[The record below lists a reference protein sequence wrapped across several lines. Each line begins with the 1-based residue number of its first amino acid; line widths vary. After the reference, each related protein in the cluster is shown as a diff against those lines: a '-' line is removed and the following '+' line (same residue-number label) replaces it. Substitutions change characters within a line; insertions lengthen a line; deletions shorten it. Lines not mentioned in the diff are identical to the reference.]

1 MPHVVWGWAT
11 RKEKSVRFVLAIVSF
26 VVAAL
31 LIGLGIA
38 QKTVF
43 AAPDEVTASA
53 SITSSAPVTVVSGEA
68 LNAYPRSQF
77 VEIGGADTTFAAY
90 GRTTDVLAWIG
101 DASYNAVGFDAETTA
116 LVSKVV
122 SGTDTEVP
130 SPIGSDLWL
139 ASYTDQTGITIN
151 VPDDVSLMIVSD
163 GIAPAPSEVS
173 VTWPLD
179 NSTPWANTIVVAG
192 GVLLLLGLILL
203 VWALLHMRKGRG
215 PRRKSQKM
223 PKLPK
228 QRGYKAIKSKP
239 KALEA
244 NAKGRRSIMPRVA
257 IVPVVLVGALAL
269 GGCSSDFWAGREP
282 VQAPTA
288 SADPQDAVEEED
300 QLDPAAVT
308 ELQAERIAK
317 NVSEVAAAADASNDD
332 TLIATRLTGPALELR
347 AANYAQRRANAEIA
361 APEAIPVGK
370 FLMIL
375 PQQTENWPRTVL
387 AIVEDTATNADGA
400 QLAPV
405 SMVLVQETPRDN
417 YKASYVMRLE
427 PGAVI
432 PDVAPTSVG
441 AVRQGPDSKLLTL
454 APGLVAPDYA
464 DILLNDSASPSY
476 ELFEAEGDSLRP
488 AAGKAFKDAA
498 IAATQAVGTSSLE
511 YAGAAATGPV
521 VALSTNDS
529 GAIVAVNV
537 NEQETVK
544 SVEAGALVNTPADVK
559 ALTGKESSG
568 KGFTRTY
575 GYQLL
580 FFVPPVNTGGKI
592 VLLGYSTATIAAS
605 ETP

>member
-1 MPHVVWGWAT
+1 M
-11 RKEKSVRFVLAIVSF
+11 RFVLAIVSF

-38 QKTVF
+38 QKTIL

-53 SITSSAPVTVVSGEA
+53 SITSSAPVTVISGEA

-77 VEIGGADTTFAAY
+77 VQIGGSDTSFAAY
-90 GRTTDVLAWIG
+90 GRTSDVLAWVG
-101 DASYNAVGFDAETTA
+101 DASYNDVEYDDETTE
-116 LVSKVV
+116 LVSELVKG
-122 SGTDTEVP
+122 SETEVP
-130 SPIGSDLWL
+130 TPIGSDLWL
-139 ASYTDQTGITIN
+139 ASYTDESGITIN

-163 GIAPAPSEVS
+163 GIEPAPSEVS

-203 VWALLHMRKGRG
+203 LWALLHMRRGRG
-215 PRRKSQKM
+215 PRRKTQKM

-239 KALEA
+239 KAVESSS
-244 NAKGRRSIMPRVA
+244 KGRRSIAPRVA
-257 IVPVVLVGALAL
+257 IVPIVLVGALAL

-288 SADPQDAVEEED
+288 SADPEVDAAEAAD
-300 QLDPAAVT
+300 QLPPPAVT
-308 ELQAERIAK
+308 EVQAERIAK
-317 NVSEVAAAADASNDD
+317 NVSEVAAAADAASDD
-332 TLIATRLTGPALELR
+332 TLIASRLTGPALELR
-347 AANYAQRRANAEIA
+347 TANYAQRRANAEIA

-387 AIVEDTATNADGA
+387 AIVEDTAVNADGA

-405 SMVLVQETPRDN
+405 SMMLVQESPREN
-417 YKASYVMRLE
+417 YKAAYVMRLE
-427 PGAVI
+427 PGATI

-441 AVRQGPDSKLLTL
+441 AVRQGPDSKLLAL
-454 APGLVAPDYA
+454 APGLIAPDYA
-464 DILLNDSASPSY
+464 DILLNDTASASN

-488 AAGKAFKDAA
+488 AAGKPFKDSVTAP
-498 IAATQAVGTSSLE
+498 TQTNGTSSIE
-511 YAGAAATGPV
+511 YATAEATGPL

-529 GAIVAVNV
+529 GAVVAVNI
-537 NEQETVK
+537 NELETTKVI
-544 SVEAGALVNTPADVK
+544 EAGATVNAPADVK
-559 ALTGKESSG
+559 ALTGKTSST

-580 FFVPPVNTGGKI
+580 FYVPPVNTGGKI

>member
-1 MPHVVWGWAT
+1 
-11 RKEKSVRFVLAIVSF
+11 VRFVLAIVSF

-38 QKTVF
+38 QKTVL

-53 SITSSAPVTVVSGEA
+53 SITSSAPVTVISGEA

-77 VEIGGADTTFAAY
+77 VEIGGSDTSFAAY

-101 DASYNAVGFDAETTA
+101 DASYNDVEFDADNTE

-130 SPIGSDLWL
+130 TPVGSDLWL
-139 ASYTDQTGITIN
+139 ASYTDESGITIN
-151 VPDDVSLMIVSD
+151 VPDDVSLLIVSD
-163 GIAPAPSEVS
+163 GIEPAPSEVS

-192 GVLLLLGLILL
+192 GVLLLLGLLL
-203 VWALLHMRKGRG
+203 LLWALLHMRRGRG

-239 KALEA
+239 KAVEA
-244 NAKGRRSIMPRVA
+244 NAKGRRSIAPRIA
-257 IVPVVLVGALAL
+257 IVPLVLVGALTL
-269 GGCSSDFWAGREP
+269 GGCTSDFWAGREP

-288 SADPQDAVEEED
+288 SADPEAAAEAEAAD
-300 QLDPAAVT
+300 QLPPPAVT

-317 NVSEVAAAADASNDD
+317 NVSEVAAAADAANDD
-332 TLIATRLTGPALELR
+332 TLIASRLTGPALELR
-347 AANYAQRRANAEIA
+347 TSNYAQRRANAEIA

-387 AIVEDTATNADGA
+387 AIVEDTAVTAEGA

-405 SMVLVQETPRDN
+405 SMMLVQESPREN
-417 YKASYVMRLE
+417 YKAAYVMRLE
-427 PGAVI
+427 PGATI

-441 AVRQGPDSKLLTL
+441 AVRQGPDSKLLAL
-454 APGLVAPDYA
+454 APGLIAPDYA
-464 DILLNDSASPSY
+464 DILMNDTASASN
-476 ELFEAEGDSLRP
+476 ELFQAEGDSLRP
-488 AAGKAFKDAA
+488 AAGKAFKDASKA
-498 IAATQAVGTSSLE
+498 KTETTSTLE
-511 YAGAAATGPV
+511 YTGAEATGPV

-529 GAIVAVNV
+529 GAVVAVNI
-537 NEQETVK
+537 NELETTKV
-544 SVEAGALVNTPADVK
+544 VEAGATVNPPADVK
-559 ALTGKESSG
+559 ALTGKTSST

>member
-1 MPHVVWGWAT
+1 
-11 RKEKSVRFVLAIVSF
+11 VRFVLAIVSF

-38 QKTVF
+38 QKTIL

-53 SITSSAPVTVVSGEA
+53 SITSSAPVTVISGEA

-77 VEIGGADTTFAAY
+77 VQIGGSDTSFAAY
-90 GRTTDVLAWIG
+90 GRTSDVLAWVG
-101 DASYNAVGFDAETTA
+101 DASYNDVEYDDETTE
-116 LVSKVV
+116 LVSELVKG
-122 SGTDTEVP
+122 SETEVP
-130 SPIGSDLWL
+130 TPIGSDLWL
-139 ASYTDQTGITIN
+139 ASYTDEPAMTIN
-151 VPDDVSLMIVSD
+151 VPDNVSLMIVSD
-163 GIAPAPSEVS
+163 GIEPAPSEVS

-203 VWALLHMRKGRG
+203 LWALLHMRRGRG

-239 KALEA
+239 KAVESSS
-244 NAKGRRSIMPRVA
+244 KGRRSIAPRVA
-257 IVPVVLVGALAL
+257 IVPIVLVGALAL

-288 SADPQDAVEEED
+288 SADPEVDAAEAAD
-300 QLDPAAVT
+300 QLPPPAVT
-308 ELQAERIAK
+308 EVQAERIAK
-317 NVSEVAAAADASNDD
+317 NVSEVAAAADAASDD
-332 TLIATRLTGPALELR
+332 TLIASRLTGPALELR
-347 AANYAQRRANAEIA
+347 TANYAQRRANAEIA

-387 AIVEDTATNADGA
+387 AIVEDTAVNADGA

-405 SMVLVQETPRDN
+405 SMMLVQESPREN
-417 YKASYVMRLE
+417 YKAAYVMRLE
-427 PGAVI
+427 PGATI

-441 AVRQGPDSKLLTL
+441 AVRQGPDSKLLAL
-454 APGLVAPDYA
+454 APGLIAPDYA
-464 DILLNDSASPSY
+464 DILLNDTASASN

-488 AAGKAFKDAA
+488 AAGKPFKDSVTAP
-498 IAATQAVGTSSLE
+498 TQTNGTSSIE
-511 YAGAAATGPV
+511 YATAEATGPL

-529 GAIVAVNV
+529 GAVVAVNI
-537 NEQETVK
+537 NELETTKVI
-544 SVEAGALVNTPADVK
+544 EAGATVNAPADVK
-559 ALTGKESSG
+559 ALTGKTSST

-580 FFVPPVNTGGKI
+580 FYVPPVNTGGKI

>member
-1 MPHVVWGWAT
+1 
-11 RKEKSVRFVLAIVSF
+11 VRFVLAIVSF

-38 QKTVF
+38 QKTIL

-53 SITSSAPVTVVSGEA
+53 SITSSAPVTVISGEA

-77 VEIGGADTTFAAY
+77 VQIGGSDTSFAAY
-90 GRTTDVLAWIG
+90 GRTSDVLAWVG
-101 DASYNAVGFDAETTA
+101 DASYNDVEYDDETTE
-116 LVSKVV
+116 LVSEVV
-122 SGTDTEVP
+122 KGSETEVP
-130 SPIGSDLWL
+130 TPIGSDLWL
-139 ASYTDQTGITIN
+139 ASYTDESGITIN

-163 GIAPAPSEVS
+163 GIEPAPSEVS

-203 VWALLHMRKGRG
+203 LWALLHMRRGRG

-239 KALEA
+239 KAVESSS
-244 NAKGRRSIMPRVA
+244 KGRRSIAPRVA
-257 IVPVVLVGALAL
+257 IVPIVLVGALAL

-288 SADPQDAVEEED
+288 SADPEVDAAEAAD
-300 QLDPAAVT
+300 QLPPPAVT
-308 ELQAERIAK
+308 EVQAERIAK
-317 NVSEVAAAADASNDD
+317 NVSEVAAAADSASDD
-332 TLIATRLTGPALELR
+332 TLIASRLTGPALELR
-347 AANYAQRRANAEIA
+347 TANYAQRRANAEIA

-387 AIVEDTATNADGA
+387 AIVEDTAVNADGA

-405 SMVLVQETPRDN
+405 SMMLVQESPREN
-417 YKASYVMRLE
+417 YKAAYVMRLE
-427 PGAVI
+427 PGATI

-441 AVRQGPDSKLLTL
+441 AVRQGPDSKLLAL
-454 APGLVAPDYA
+454 APGLIAPDYA
-464 DILLNDSASPSY
+464 DILLNDTASASN

-488 AAGKAFKDAA
+488 AAGKPFKDSVTAP
-498 IAATQAVGTSSLE
+498 TQTNGTSSIE
-511 YAGAAATGPV
+511 YATAEATGPL

-529 GAIVAVNV
+529 GAVVAVNI
-537 NEQETVK
+537 NELETTKVI
-544 SVEAGALVNTPADVK
+544 EAGATVNAPADVK
-559 ALTGKESSG
+559 ALTGKTSST

-580 FFVPPVNTGGKI
+580 FYVPPVNTGGKI

>member
-1 MPHVVWGWAT
+1 M
-11 RKEKSVRFVLAIVSF
+11 RFVLAIVSF

-38 QKTVF
+38 QKTIL

-53 SITSSAPVTVVSGEA
+53 SITSSAPVTVISGEA

-77 VEIGGADTTFAAY
+77 VQIGGSDTSFAAY
-90 GRTTDVLAWIG
+90 GRTSDVLAWVG
-101 DASYNAVGFDAETTA
+101 DASYNDVEYDDETTE
-116 LVSKVV
+116 LVSELVKG
-122 SGTDTEVP
+122 SETEVP
-130 SPIGSDLWL
+130 TPIGSDLWL
-139 ASYTDQTGITIN
+139 ASYTDESGITIN

-163 GIAPAPSEVS
+163 GIEPAPSEVS

-203 VWALLHMRKGRG
+203 LWALLHMRRGRG

-239 KALEA
+239 KAVESSS
-244 NAKGRRSIMPRVA
+244 KGRRSIAPRVA
-257 IVPVVLVGALAL
+257 IVPIVLVGALAL

-288 SADPQDAVEEED
+288 SADPEVDAAEAAD
-300 QLDPAAVT
+300 QLPPPAVT

-317 NVSEVAAAADASNDD
+317 NVSEVAAAADAASDD
-332 TLIATRLTGPALELR
+332 TLIASRLTGPALELR
-347 AANYAQRRANAEIA
+347 TANYAQRRANAEIA

-387 AIVEDTATNADGA
+387 AIVEDTAVNADGA

-405 SMVLVQETPRDN
+405 SMMLVQESPREN
-417 YKASYVMRLE
+417 YKAAYVMRLE
-427 PGAVI
+427 PGATI

-441 AVRQGPDSKLLTL
+441 AVRQGPDSKLLAL
-454 APGLVAPDYA
+454 APGLIAPDYA
-464 DILLNDSASPSY
+464 DILLNDTASASN

-488 AAGKAFKDAA
+488 AAGKPFKDSVTAP
-498 IAATQAVGTSSLE
+498 TQTNGTSSIE
-511 YAGAAATGPV
+511 YATAEATGPL

-529 GAIVAVNV
+529 GAVVAVNI
-537 NEQETVK
+537 NELETTKVI
-544 SVEAGALVNTPADVK
+544 EAGATVNAPADVK
-559 ALTGKESSG
+559 ALTGKTSST

-580 FFVPPVNTGGKI
+580 FYVPPVNTGGKI

>member
-1 MPHVVWGWAT
+1 M
-11 RKEKSVRFVLAIVSF
+11 RFVLAIVSF

-38 QKTVF
+38 QKTIL

-53 SITSSAPVTVVSGEA
+53 SITSSAPVTVISGEA

-77 VEIGGADTTFAAY
+77 VQIGGSDTSFAAY
-90 GRTTDVLAWIG
+90 GRTSDVLAWVG
-101 DASYNAVGFDAETTA
+101 DASYNDVEYDDETTE
-116 LVSKVV
+116 LVSELVKG
-122 SGTDTEVP
+122 SETEVP
-130 SPIGSDLWL
+130 TPIGSDLWL
-139 ASYTDQTGITIN
+139 ASYTDEPAMTIN
-151 VPDDVSLMIVSD
+151 VPDNVSLMIVSD
-163 GIAPAPSEVS
+163 GIEPAPSEVS

-203 VWALLHMRKGRG
+203 LWALLHMRRGRG

-239 KALEA
+239 KAVESSS
-244 NAKGRRSIMPRVA
+244 KGRRSIAPRVA
-257 IVPVVLVGALAL
+257 IVPIVLVGALAL

-288 SADPQDAVEEED
+288 SADPEVDAAEAAD
-300 QLDPAAVT
+300 QLPPPAVT
-308 ELQAERIAK
+308 EVQAERIAK
-317 NVSEVAAAADASNDD
+317 NVSEVAAAADAASDD
-332 TLIATRLTGPALELR
+332 TLIASRLTGPALELR
-347 AANYAQRRANAEIA
+347 TANYAQRRANAEIA

-387 AIVEDTATNADGA
+387 AIVEDTAVNADGA

-405 SMVLVQETPRDN
+405 SMMLVQESPREN
-417 YKASYVMRLE
+417 YKAAYVMRLE
-427 PGAVI
+427 PGATI

-441 AVRQGPDSKLLTL
+441 AVRQGPDSKLLAL
-454 APGLVAPDYA
+454 APGLIAPDYA
-464 DILLNDSASPSY
+464 DILLNDTASASN

-488 AAGKAFKDAA
+488 AAGKPFKDSVTAP
-498 IAATQAVGTSSLE
+498 TQTNGTSSIE
-511 YAGAAATGPV
+511 YATAEATGPL

-529 GAIVAVNV
+529 GAVVAVNI
-537 NEQETVK
+537 NELETTKVI
-544 SVEAGALVNTPADVK
+544 EAGATVNAPADVK
-559 ALTGKESSG
+559 ALTGKTSST

-580 FFVPPVNTGGKI
+580 FYVPPVNTGGKI